1 MLLLFK
7 LIVRLI
13 PQKIIKLELSTPLLA
28 KPELTTGDAES
39 HKVDVLLHPSSLPAS
54 YPIDMLIQQ
63 YHNHNGVIYKLYAVG
78 NVISVKMR
86 YSLPNVEKNED
97 GMVNKYTIDGK
108 KSCPRSFS
116 VTDTTNSSELKSN
129 QPIEEKVSTIGT
141 HSMDKIKRFVLTLER
156 QIGKG
161 MLGLDFI
168 VDSENPSL
176 VYCIDLNL
184 FPSFT
189 RFPDISKVM
198 ANYILQLVSKRE

>member
-1 MLLLFK
+1 
-7 LIVRLI
+7 
-13 PQKIIKLELSTPLLA
+13 
-28 KPELTTGDAES
+28 
-39 HKVDVLLHPSSLPAS
+39 
-54 YPIDMLIQQ
+54 MLIQQ

-78 NVISVKMR
+78 DTISVKMR
-86 YSLPNVEKNED
+86 YSLPNVEKCGN
-97 GMVNKYTIDGK
+97 GMVDKYTIDGK

-129 QPIEEKVSTIGT
+129 QPIEEEVSTIGKYV
-141 HSMDKIKRFVLTLER
+141 MDEIRQFVLTLER

-161 MLGLDFI
+161 LIGLDFI
-168 VDSENPSL
+168 VDADNPAL

-198 ANYILQLVSKRE
+198 AKYIQQFVSKRD